1 MKKKILALIFAVLLL
16 FAFPLNAFADFG
28 DYAGDSD
35 YGYDSNSS
43 YDYGS
48 YGGYDDDDNDSY
60 YYNDDDDDDDDSS
73 SNSYYSYIH
82 SSHDDDNHFDGDY
95 NYLGEALV
103 LGSLST
109 DADVEGNTSI
119 VAGLMIAAIILC
131 IVISKYK
138 KKHAPAIL
146 PVAKEARPEGA
157 QRTDVSTLNNMDSY
171 KDVDP
176 NFSELDLKEKISN
189 LYFQMQYGWQNKK
202 LDDLRPY
209 FTDTL
214 YAQFDRQLDAY
225 RRNKQTNYIERIA
238 VLDVQL
244 NGWKQEG
251 GQDTI
256 VALVRARIVDY
267 VKDDV
272 TNKIIRGSN
281 TAEKFMTYEYTLTRK
296 TGVQTTAQSGTR
308 VITCPN
314 CGAPVDINR
323 SAKCEYCGNIITVDS
338 SDWLINRIKGI
349 SQRTK

>member
-1 MKKKILALIFAVLLL
+1 MKKKILALLFAILLL
-16 FAFPLNAFADFG
+16 VAFPINTFADFG

-35 YGYDSNSS
+35 YGYDS

-48 YGGYDDDDNDSY
+48 DSGYDY
-60 YYNDDDDDDDDSS
+60 DDDDDDYYYHDDVDDEHTTR
-73 SNSYYSYIH
+73 SYYNYIH
-82 SSHDDDNHFDGDY
+82 SSHDDDNHFGGNY
-95 NYLGEALV
+95 NYLGEALT
-103 LGSLST
+103 LGTLT
-109 DADVEGNTSI
+109 EEIDAEGNTSI

-131 IVISKYK
+131 IVVSKYK
-138 KKHAPAIL
+138 KKHMFDLYPLKKDSQPA
-146 PVAKEARPEGA
+146 GA
-157 QRTDVSTLNNMDSY
+157 ERTDVSSLNDMASY
-171 KDVDP
+171 KNIDP
-176 NFSELDLKEKISN
+176 DFSETDLKEKISN
-189 LYFQMQYGWQNKK
+189 LYFQMQYGWQDKK

-209 FTDTL
+209 FTDAL

-256 VALVRARIVDY
+256 IALVRTRIVDY

-272 TNKIIRGSN
+272 TGKIIRGSN
-281 TAEKFMTYEYTLTRK
+281 TAEKFMTYEYTLSRK

-338 SDWLINRIKGI
+338 SDWLINGIKGI
-349 SQRTK
+349 AQRTK